1 MASEKSKNKNYT
13 PQQLDFAR
21 RYYLM
26 SSPTYGNAMQSAI
39 DAGFSEKT
47 AKNMTVKGLEWMKN
61 IQVDIGGGVIT
72 KESLVKQA
80 KVGLEKSL
88 RSEDEKIVLDASKF
102 TLKTTAEFSEKTDL
116 TSNGETVSGLQI
128 TFGKF
133 GKDEQD

>member
-26 SSPTYGNAMQSAI
+26 DSPTYGNAMQSAI